1 MWAQR
6 GTHGQPHNLEP
17 TCPPHG
23 GGSPNLLPLPCLR
36 RLGCQLSVRCF
47 SSLLWWSPT
56 SPRCNWPRE
65 GSAIPVTSVQL
76 LLPPCTQEGSGA
88 TCVSQ
93 GIYRAGWGHGTS
105 RGIVPGSH
113 TTSPPGDPHRGTE
126 GCSRGWEQLPE
137 LGTPGHP
144 CATQAACD
152 HRHAGGGLCFSFPA
166 GNCCAAAEVGD
177 STHVLGLGVQPGLGW

>member
-1 MWAQR
+1 MGCSSCAGETGRAVWAQR
-6 GTHGQPHNLEP
+6 GTHGQPRNLEP
-17 TCPPHG
+17 NCPPHG
-23 GGSPNLLPLPCLR
+23 APQTCCPQTRHPLPCLH

-65 GSAIPVTSVQL
+65 GSAVPVTSVQL
-76 LLPPCTQEGSGA
+76 LSPPYTQEGSGA

-113 TTSPPGDPHRGTE
+113 TTLPPGAPNRGTE
-126 GCSRGWEQLPE
+126 GCSRG
-137 LGTPGHP
+137 
-144 CATQAACD
+144 
-152 HRHAGGGLCFSFPA
+152 
-166 GNCCAAAEVGD
+166 
-177 STHVLGLGVQPGLGW
+177 